1 MNSKFNLIVLA
12 LVVTLF
18 SCKKETP
25 VVSLSD
31 YKYAD
36 KGLVLNCD
44 GMDSKLINEAL
55 FAFEDDISSFYG
67 KTSPNSSLQL
77 AYAQFMRDALSDRAI
92 FSEIATPHT
101 VEVFN
106 VLKTKN
112 DLWNMNNNASHLDY
126 DSAFFNCIANNIQD
140 KNLNTTLHALIET
153 NSMSPKLFGAPL
165 SSRYITVLNDKYL
178 AAYFA
183 FDLFYAKLFDVDLTQ
198 VKEREPQKV
207 DFNLIPTITP

>member
-18 SCKKETP
+18 NCKKETTI
-25 VVSLSD
+25 SLSD

-36 KGLVLNCD
+36 KGIVLNCD

-55 FAFEDDISSFYG
+55 FAFEDDISTFYG
-67 KTSPNSSLQL
+67 KTSPNPSLQL
-77 AYAQFMRDALSDRAI
+77 AYAQFMREALSDRAK
-92 FSEIATPHT
+92 FSEILTPHT

-112 DLWNMNNNASHLDY
+112 DLWSMNSTASYLNY
-126 DSAFFNCIANNIQD
+126 NSAFFNCIANNIQD

-153 NSMSPKLFGAPL
+153 NSMNPKLFGAPL
-165 SSRYITVLNDKYL
+165 SSRYRTALNDKYL

-183 FDLFYAKLFDVDLTQ
+183 FDLFYAKLFEVDLTQ

-207 DFNLIPTITP
+207 DFNLRPTSIQ